1 LTKYLF
7 ERICGDEI
15 ANVFYHF
22 SIKLNSLNLTSKE
35 LALVL
40 PVALT
45 LPGCSNF
52 KKFNHSSK
60 SYFFPDSN
68 FIDKNRKSYLHSK
81 YSNLLINVLLENKRD
96 SRFYHELKEV
106 SNFES
111 NLHILR
117 FLLFYRFS
125 TLSQLLDSFR

>member
-1 LTKYLF
+1 LILNDSSFIQLTEEVPLTKYLF

-52 KKFNHSSK
+52 KKFDHSSK
-60 SYFFPDSN
+60 NYFF
-68 FIDKNRKSYLHSK
+68 
-81 YSNLLINVLLENKRD
+81 
-96 SRFYHELKEV
+96 SRFEFH
-106 SNFES
+106 
-111 NLHILR
+111 
-117 FLLFYRFS
+117 
-125 TLSQLLDSFR
+125 